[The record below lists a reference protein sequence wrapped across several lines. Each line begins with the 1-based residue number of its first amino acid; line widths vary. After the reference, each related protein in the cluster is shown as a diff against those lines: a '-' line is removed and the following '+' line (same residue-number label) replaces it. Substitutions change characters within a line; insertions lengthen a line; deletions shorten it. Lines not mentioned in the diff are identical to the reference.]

1 MDDDTGTQQLQS
13 LWIDWADHIVSFHQE
28 DGYERLDFSSNEE
41 KWTTCSR
48 KALPVFASSDRL
60 VSRNI

>member
-41 KWTTCSR
+41 KMDYAFQKS
-48 KALPVFASSDRL
+48 FAGFR
-60 VSRNI
+60 IQ